1 MLPRPGQVQTVLGV
15 IDGKELGVTVPHEH
29 LLFDGTSVFKAP
41 EAAEERE
48 LAYQPVQLGNLS
60 WLQYHPFEN
69 LDNVRL
75 TDVQEAIDEALLFRR
90 AGGRSIVDVTTVGIG
105 RDAEALADIA
115 RATGLHVVMGAGFYT
130 APSHADA
137 LATRSEESIE
147 RQIVDE
153 IRVGVDGTGI
163 GAGLIGEIGCSW
175 PLDPTER
182 KILRAAASAQRRTG
196 AALSVHPGR
205 NTAAPLQIVQILQDQ
220 GADLRRTVM
229 CHVDVRLRTHEDR
242 VRLLESGCY
251 LEYDVFGWEGHFPS
265 YWTQDDVMDIPN
277 DTTRIYEL
285 RELAEAG
292 YLDRLLVSQDICGKA
307 RRTCYGGPGYAHILR
322 YVVPMMLERGMS
334 QQQIDTLLI
343 DNPRRLFSF
352 AESQDDG
359 RP

>member
-137 LATRSEESIE
+137 LATRSE
-147 RQIVDE
+147 
-153 IRVGVDGTGI
+153 GVDRASDRGRAPGWGGRHRHTGRTDRRDRLLLA
-163 GAGLIGEIGCSW
+163 AGPHRTQDPPRGC
-175 PLDPTER
+175 ER
-182 KILRAAASAQRRTG
+182 STGGRG

-205 NTAAPLQIVQILQDQ
+205 NTAAPLQIVEILQDA

-242 VRLLESGCY
+242 VKLLESGCY

-285 RELAEAG
+285 REAG
-292 YLDRLLVSQDICGKA
+292 GSGLPGPAAGFTGHLREGTAHVLWRTRLRAHPPVYRADDARTGHEPGADRQAPDRQPAKA
-307 RRTCYGGPGYAHILR
+307 VQLRRKAG
-322 YVVPMMLERGMS
+322 
-334 QQQIDTLLI
+334 
-343 DNPRRLFSF
+343 
-352 AESQDDG
+352 
-359 RP
+359 